1 MAGINFIEDGEFT
14 PPLKFRNE
22 IINHQK
28 NTIMEAT
35 KTVFLTKEQFEM
47 DLEICLTIISY
58 PTKTRKYYVCE
69 YINPAL
75 YKSVVQIE
83 LIN

>member
-1 MAGINFIEDGEFT
+1 MCNYLHIFV
-14 PPLKFRNE
+14 P

-28 NTIMEAT
+28 HTIMEAT
-35 KTVFLTKEQFEM
+35 KTVFITKEQFEK
-47 DLEICLTIISY
+47 DLETCLTIISY
-58 PTKTRKYYVCE
+58 PTKRKPYYVCE

>member
-1 MAGINFIEDGEFT
+1 M
-14 PPLKFRNE
+14 
-22 IINHQK
+22 
-28 NTIMEAT
+28 

-58 PTKTRKYYVCE
+58 PTKRKPYYVCE